1 VIHRS
6 PRRSYDH
13 PQLGAREL
21 SRASSSPRS
30 TRPATAALACAVVA
44 ATLALTATPPAAA
57 APVAD
62 VSARTWAP
70 SAQSQAVARAAA
82 SVFLTASDYRVVRR
96 LRAGGLT
103 PAAALAALRRH
114 KSPSV
119 RPSTRS
125 AASNLGVTGTLTGT
139 VAPVVASMVPTHGG
153 VCSYWTPQ
161 WTPDRDW
168 SGRIIPTRCGDATFG
183 WTKIMT
189 KHGIVNVT
197 LVQRLYQQQAT
208 KIIGTQLEYDGFVI
222 QRSDLSVQLPVRAV
236 VETTGYSLRR
246 GESSPDGMIMGTNTV
261 YCMTGQTLCP
271 FWINLL

>member
-1 VIHRS
+1 VIRRS
-6 PRRSYDH
+6 PRHSHDH
-13 PQLGAREL
+13 PKLGVRAG
-21 SRASSSPRS
+21 SRGAPTSRS
-30 TRPATAALACAVVA
+30 TRRAATAIAGAVVA
-44 ATLALTATPPAAA
+44 ATLALTAAPPAAA

-62 VSARTWAP
+62 VSSRTWAP

-82 SVFLTASDYRVVRR
+82 SVFLTARDYRVVRR
-96 LRAGGLT
+96 LRAGGLS

-125 AASNLGVTGTLTGT
+125 AASNLGVTGFPPVSTPT
-139 VAPVVASMVPTHGG
+139 VVAGMLPTHTG

-161 WTPDRDW
+161 WAPDRDW

-208 KIIGTQLEYDGFVI
+208 KIVGTQLEYDGFVI

-246 GESSPDGMIMGTNTV
+246 GESSPDGMILGTNTV

>member
-1 VIHRS
+1 MAMA
-6 PRRSYDH
+6 
-13 PQLGAREL
+13 G
-21 SRASSSPRS
+21 
-30 TRPATAALACAVVA
+30 AVVA
-44 ATLALTATPPAAA
+44 ATLALTAAPPAAA

-62 VSARTWAP
+62 VAARTWAP

-82 SVFLTASDYRVVRR
+82 SVFLNAYDYRVVRR
-96 LRAGGLT
+96 LRAGGLS

-119 RPSTRS
+119 RPASRS
-125 AASNLGVTGTLTGT
+125 AASNLGATGAVTMPPP
-139 VAPVVASMVPTHGG
+139 PVVAGMLPSHSG

-161 WTPDRDW
+161 WAPDRDW